1 MRRLIFLALCFVTGL
16 APATAVTAKKS
27 NSEITIRTEQY
38 PRPPYSE
45 ANYFIYEKAG
55 ATVCTKLSVCNKYD
69 ECQSS
74 YHRGSYI
81 AATDQE
87 TGEPYGTTPAVPIAP
102 GTLGKHVCLVRYKLV
117 GAR

>member
-1 MRRLIFLALCFVTGL
+1 MRKIAFLGLCFVAGL
-16 APATAVTAKKS
+16 ASATAVTAIES
-27 NSEITIRTEQY
+27 ASGITVRTEQY

-55 ATVCTKLSVCNKYD
+55 TTVCTKLEVCNKYD

-74 YHRGSYI
+74 YHRGSYK
-81 AATDQE
+81 AATDQK

-102 GTLGKHVCLVRYKLV
+102 GTLGKHVCLARYKLI